1 MDKLVKNIK
10 RVRGDTWGAFKEA
23 ISIPGYKYYVPPPE
37 IKYRYPAP
45 GSCALEESDHPNLYK
60 NDWKTPFR
68 HSDYNISKVEIR
80 LRDDDPAQAENYVNR
95 YANFEEGHHMHGRGQ
110 EGLIDSS

>member
-95 YANFEEGHHMHGRGQ
+95 YANFEEGHHMHGRG
-110 EGLIDSS
+110 